1 MSKVITSV
9 LRRVVSVKGHNL
21 SAEECVVSVKGHS
34 LGAEECVVSVKGHNL
49 SAEECGE
56 CQRS

>member
-9 LRRVVSVKGHNL
+9 LRSVVSVKGHNL
-21 SAEECVVSVKGHS
+21 S
-34 LGAEECVVSVKGHNL
+34 AEECVVSVKGHNL